1 MDKQTALAELQKSTN
16 KDEWNATCDRIKAA
30 NRGTYPEWWYP
41 EVIMSGLIDK
51 VLGAGSGQIKIIVG

>member
-30 NRGTYPEWWYP
+30 NRGMYPEWWYP
-41 EVIMSGLIDK
+41 EVVATNLIEK
-51 VLGAGSGQIKIIVG
+51 VLGQDAGQIKIIEM